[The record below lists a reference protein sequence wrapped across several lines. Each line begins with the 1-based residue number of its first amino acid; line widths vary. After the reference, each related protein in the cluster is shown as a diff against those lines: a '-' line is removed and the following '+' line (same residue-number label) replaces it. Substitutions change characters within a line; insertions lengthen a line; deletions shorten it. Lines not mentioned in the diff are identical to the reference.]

1 MWPTSK
7 TSLRTP
13 LLSGA
18 TVVQARGLK
27 SRRSGFTIIEV
38 LVSGSLLLFLLGA
51 LYLLMVGGM
60 RYFQQGRAYQTVQ
73 NQTMIAMRRLLA
85 ELQDSRPGCW
95 SFNNLP
101 VSHLV
106 FLSASLPMPNEG
118 PVQHSPLGVVN
129 WQKWVCYRLTAAN
142 ELERQEFCPPAAPGL
157 PNVMPPSTIPAYG
170 SFIFAGPNLRIV
182 ARSISRF
189 RVVQDVSPDT
199 LRIEIQAREA
209 TGTNKFTEME
219 LISRAYLQNRF

>member
-7 TSLRTP
+7 VPLRTR
-13 LLSGA
+13 LGA
-18 TVVQARGLK
+18 ALK

-51 LYLLMVGGM
+51 LYLLMVAGM

-85 ELQDSRPGCW
+85 ELQDSRPTCW
-95 SFNNLP
+95 SYNNLP
-101 VSHLV
+101 VSHLI
-106 FLSASLPMPNEG
+106 FLSASQPMPNDG
-118 PVQHSPLGVVN
+118 PVQHSPLGVIN
-129 WQKWVCYRLTAAN
+129 WQKWVCYRLTATG
-142 ELERQEFCPPAAPGL
+142 ELQRQELVPLGL
-157 PNVMPPSTIPAYG
+157 PNVMPPSTIPVYG
-170 SFIFAGPNLRIV
+170 SFVFAGPNLRIV